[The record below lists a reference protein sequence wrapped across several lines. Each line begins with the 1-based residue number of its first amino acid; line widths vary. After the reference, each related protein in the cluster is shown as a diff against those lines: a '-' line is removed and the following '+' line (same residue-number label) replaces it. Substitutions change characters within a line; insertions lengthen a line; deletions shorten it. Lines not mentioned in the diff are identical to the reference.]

1 VTLDA
6 AFAYYA
12 ALGRRP
18 GWAAYAIEQA
28 RTLAAD
34 HPVLYADLPAMLT
47 ADNPA
52 ITQQKVYR
60 VAETKANTYRLEAS
74 RFSRHLPLTKGAR

>member
-1 VTLDA
+1 MNLQE
-6 AFAYYA
+6 AFAYYS

-18 GWAAYAIEQA
+18 GWAAYAIDQA
-28 RTLAAD
+28 RTLATD

-52 ITQQKVYR
+52 ITQAKVYR
-60 VAETKANTYRLEAS
+60 VEEARANTYRLERA
-74 RFSRHLPLTKGAR
+74 RFARHAQGVR